1 MIDKIIKIFT
11 LILLVIIF
19 PQDNLSS
26 IENKIIIKINNE
38 IITSLDLED
47 EIKYL
52 KALNPGLNK
61 LNNQEILEI
70 SKKSILR
77 ENIKKIEILN
87 NFKNPKVPKEIL
99 DQLVKNIYSKIGIN
113 NLNNFK
119 NYLNMNQIDYK
130 NVLNKIEIEALWNE
144 LIFIKFS
151 EQIKIDKDKLTNQVK
166 KNINKQNKSYLMSEI
181 VFELS
186 QSEKLEDKYKKI
198 SDTISNKGFEN
209 AALIY
214 SISETAKIGG
224 KLDWINE
231 NSLNNNIKDI
241 LKSKKE
247 KDFTKPITIP
257 GGFLILKI
265 NEIKLIKLDKNINEE
280 LERLINTTK
289 NNQLNQFSKIYFN
302 RIKKDMSINE
312 I

>member
-87 NFKNPKVPKEIL
+87 NFENPK
-99 DQLVKNIYSKIGIN
+99 
-113 NLNNFK
+113 
-119 NYLNMNQIDYK
+119 
-130 NVLNKIEIEALWNE
+130 
-144 LIFIKFS
+144 
-151 EQIKIDKDKLTNQVK
+151 
-166 KNINKQNKSYLMSEI
+166 
-181 VFELS
+181 
-186 QSEKLEDKYKKI
+186 
-198 SDTISNKGFEN
+198 
-209 AALIY
+209 
-214 SISETAKIGG
+214 
-224 KLDWINE
+224 
-231 NSLNNNIKDI
+231 DI
-241 LKSKKE
+241 R
-247 KDFTKPITIP
+247 F
-257 GGFLILKI
+257 
-265 NEIKLIKLDKNINEE
+265 
-280 LERLINTTK
+280 
-289 NNQLNQFSKIYFN
+289 
-302 RIKKDMSINE
+302 
-312 I
+312 

>member
-1 MIDKIIKIFT
+1 MKVVSMIDKIIKIFT

-113 NLNNFK
+113 NLNNL
-119 NYLNMNQIDYK
+119 Y
-130 NVLNKIEIEALWNE
+130 
-144 LIFIKFS
+144 
-151 EQIKIDKDKLTNQVK
+151 
-166 KNINKQNKSYLMSEI
+166 
-181 VFELS
+181 
-186 QSEKLEDKYKKI
+186 
-198 SDTISNKGFEN
+198 
-209 AALIY
+209 
-214 SISETAKIGG
+214 
-224 KLDWINE
+224 
-231 NSLNNNIKDI
+231 
-241 LKSKKE
+241 
-247 KDFTKPITIP
+247 
-257 GGFLILKI
+257 
-265 NEIKLIKLDKNINEE
+265 
-280 LERLINTTK
+280 LINVENHIHWNWK
-289 NNQLNQFSKIYFN
+289 QYW
-302 RIKKDMSINE
+302 
-312 I
+312 